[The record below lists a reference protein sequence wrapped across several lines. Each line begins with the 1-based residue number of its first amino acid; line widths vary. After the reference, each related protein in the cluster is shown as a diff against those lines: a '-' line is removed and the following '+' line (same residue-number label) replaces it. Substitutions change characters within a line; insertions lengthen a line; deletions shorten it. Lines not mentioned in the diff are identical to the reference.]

1 MQLLPTK
8 LLSPCNPIPPNSP
21 HGPFS
26 PLIHVYNSESLSK
39 KKRKYSWHKSLPP
52 PTPRMHSLAYRMM
65 WKLLRMAIK
74 IYLIHLELF
83 LTPDL
88 PHRSFPQGLFPRA
101 VHRLREERARQERK
115 TVLTDMCLRHTGT
128 HSWSPPSDL
137 RSENTCLP
145 RTGLWRADRGC
156 LEESS
161 FKDFMYQPPHSHIFP
176 TPFRGVILSPGLHQH
191 LGWS

>member
-26 PLIHVYNSESLSK
+26 PLIHVYNSERLSKK

-88 PHRSFPQGLFPRA
+88 PHRSFPQGLFPLA

-128 HSWSPPSDL
+128 HRWSPPSDL

-145 RTGLWRADRGC
+145 RTGL
-156 LEESS
+156 
-161 FKDFMYQPPHSHIFP
+161 
-176 TPFRGVILSPGLHQH
+176 
-191 LGWS
+191 

>member
-8 LLSPCNPIPPNSP
+8 LLSTLQPYTSKLSTWPLLSSDPC
-21 HGPFS
+21 
-26 PLIHVYNSESLSK
+26 LYNSKKLSKKK

-74 IYLIHLELF
+74 IFLIHLELF

-88 PHRSFPQGLFPRA
+88 PHRSLPQGLFPRA

-115 TVLTDMCLRHTGT
+115 TVLTDMCLRHTGGHRHLT
-128 HSWSPPSDL
+128 LGPRILASLELGFEGLTEVAWKNHLSRTSCTSYLTAMYFLLPS
-137 RSENTCLP
+137 
-145 RTGLWRADRGC
+145 
-156 LEESS
+156 EE
-161 FKDFMYQPPHSHIFP
+161 
-176 TPFRGVILSPGLHQH
+176 
-191 LGWS
+191 